1 MTGARVY
8 YSFKKTH
15 SEVLEYLRSVSVD
28 SMIISN
34 NLVAMYIHIDN
45 PSRHIRFNRNLRKQL
60 YRWAA
65 NGDYVVWFYRWNP
78 RLGYDHT
85 FLRVLPELRL
95 VADLSDGV
103 VFEVDRSY
111 TVDRSYMDDP
121 ISQQFSAP
129 SGEPAIRAF
138 FDLYL
143 VDDTL
148 VYIREQCS
156 AEDAEARFFLHIVP
170 TRRADLPEHRQQ
182 HGFDD
187 LDFDLTQ
194 HGSNFDG
201 RCVATRDLP
210 EYGISSIRTGQFAS
224 VSGQLW
230 RVDIPVDE

>member
-1 MTGARVY
+1 MTGARGY
-8 YSFKKTH
+8 YSFKKTD

-34 NLVAMYIHIDN
+34 NRHAMYIHIDN
-45 PSRHIRFNRNLRKQL
+45 PFRHMPFRLNLRQQL

-65 NGDYVVWFYRWNP
+65 NGDYVVWFYYGSTT
-78 RLGYDHT
+78 LGYNHM
-85 FLRVLPELRL
+85 FLRALPELRL

-111 TVDRSYMDDP
+111 MD
-121 ISQQFSAP
+121 P
-129 SGEPAIRAF
+129 SDEPAIRAF

-148 VYIREQCS
+148 VYIRDQCS

-170 TRRADLPEHRQQ
+170 TRHADLPEHRQQ
-182 HGFDD
+182 HGFDN
-187 LDFDLTQ
+187 LDFSFTRHGHGWDL
-194 HGSNFDG
+194 DG

-210 EYGISSIRTGQFAS
+210 EYDISSISTGQFVS
-224 VSGQLW
+224 GSGQLW